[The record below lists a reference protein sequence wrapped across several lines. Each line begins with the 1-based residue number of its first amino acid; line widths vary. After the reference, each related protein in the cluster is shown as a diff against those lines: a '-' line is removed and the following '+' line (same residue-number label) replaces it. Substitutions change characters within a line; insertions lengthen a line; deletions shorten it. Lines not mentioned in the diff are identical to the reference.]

1 MTDGLGFLVLSKLVP
16 LIVYPVGSTIVLLGA
31 TMIFASCR
39 LRRCSI
45 ASLVGGLAWLWICST
60 PLIAERFAAN
70 LERQYPAVALADTP
84 VADVAIVLGGGIG
97 LPIAPRVDIELSGA
111 AGRVLQAARLY
122 RAGKVKRIL
131 VTGGNMPWAP
141 ASATEADI
149 TRGLLVEWGVPNS
162 AIQTAGRSRNTHE
175 NALEIAEMRREN
187 GFASALLITS
197 ATHMPRAMAC
207 FRRAAI
213 PVTASTVNVTVVD
226 GRNEQLL
233 DTIFKYLPDVA
244 ALATTTNA
252 MKEWIGLW
260 VYRWSGYA

>member
-1 MTDGLGFLVLSKLVP
+1 MARLPVAVSGVGHLGTAGVPESDTLVEQLVRWG
-16 LIVYPVGSTIVLLGA
+16 VA
-31 TMIFASCR
+31 R
-39 LRRCSI
+39 DR
-45 ASLVGGLAWLWICST
+45 
-60 PLIAERFAAN
+60 LIAER
-70 LERQYPAVALADTP
+70 
-84 VADVAIVLGGGIG
+84 
-97 LPIAPRVDIELSGA
+97 S
-111 AGRVLQAARLY
+111 
-122 RAGKVKRIL
+122 
-131 VTGGNMPWAP
+131 
-141 ASATEADI
+141 
-149 TRGLLVEWGVPNS
+149 
-162 AIQTAGRSRNTHE
+162 SRNTHE